1 MSLRAGVLPA
11 AHNRS
16 VLGALCEAFCEAL
29 CEALCEAF
37 CEALCEALC
46 EAFCGALCSLLLAGA
61 AERDSLKAGVT
72 RLVRP

>member
-16 VLGALCEAFCEAL
+16 VLGALCEA
-29 CEALCEAF
+29 LCEAF
-37 CEALCEALC
+37 CEAFCE
-46 EAFCGALCSLLLAGA
+46 ALCSLLLAGA

>member
-16 VLGALCEAFCEAL
+16 VLGAFCEAL

-37 CEALCEALC
+37 CEALC

>member
-11 AHNRS
+11 AHNRT
-16 VLGALCEAFCEAL
+16 VLGAL

-37 CEALCEALC
+37 CEALCE
-46 EAFCGALCSLLLAGA
+46 ALCSLLLAGA

>member
-16 VLGALCEAFCEAL
+16 VLGALCEAF
-29 CEALCEAF
+29 
-37 CEALCEALC
+37 CEALC

>member
-37 CEALCEALC
+37 CG
-46 EAFCGALCSLLLAGA
+46 AFCSLLLAGA

>member
-37 CEALCEALC
+37 CEA
-46 EAFCGALCSLLLAGA
+46 FCGALCSLLLAGA

-72 RLVRP
+72 RRVRP

>member
-29 CEALCEAF
+29 CEALW
-37 CEALCEALC
+37 EALC

>member
-16 VLGALCEAFCEAL
+16 VLGALCEA
-29 CEALCEAF
+29 LCEAF
-37 CEALCEALC
+37 A
-46 EAFCGALCSLLLAGA
+46 ALCSLLLAGA

>member
-37 CEALCEALC
+37 CEA
-46 EAFCGALCSLLLAGA
+46 FCGALCSLLLAGA

>member
-16 VLGALCEAFCEAL
+16 VLG
-29 CEALCEAF
+29 ALCEAF

>member
-11 AHNRS
+11 AHHRS
-16 VLGALCEAFCEAL
+16 VLGALWEALWEAL
-29 CEALCEAF
+29 CGAF
-37 CEALCEALC
+37 Y
-46 EAFCGALCSLLLAGA
+46 GALCSLLLAGA

>member
-29 CEALCEAF
+29 CEA
-37 CEALCEALC
+37 
-46 EAFCGALCSLLLAGA
+46 FCGALCSLLLAGA
-61 AERDSLKAGVT
+61 AERDSLKAEVT

>member
-1 MSLRAGVLPA
+1 MTDTVLGFALSLACHFEREPPPA
-11 AHNRS
+11 HIRS
-16 VLGALCEAFCEAL
+16 VLG
-29 CEALCEAF
+29 
-37 CEALCEALC
+37 ALCEALC

>member
-16 VLGALCEAFCEAL
+16 VLG
-29 CEALCEAF
+29 ALCEAF

-61 AERDSLKAGVT
+61 AERDSLKAGVI
-72 RLVRP
+72 RRVRP

>member
-16 VLGALCEAFCEAL
+16 VLGALCEAL
-29 CEALCEAF
+29 CE
-37 CEALCEALC
+37 
-46 EAFCGALCSLLLAGA
+46 ALCSLLLAGA

>member
-1 MSLRAGVLPA
+1 MTDTVLGFALSLACHFEREPPP

-16 VLGALCEAFCEAL
+16 VLGALCEAL
-29 CEALCEAF
+29 CE
-37 CEALCEALC
+37 
-46 EAFCGALCSLLLAGA
+46 ALCSLLLAGA

>member
-16 VLGALCEAFCEAL
+16 VLGALCEA
-29 CEALCEAF
+29 LCEAF
-37 CEALCEALC
+37 CE
-46 EAFCGALCSLLLAGA
+46 ALCSLLLAGA

-72 RLVRP
+72 RRVRP

>member
-29 CEALCEAF
+29 CEAF
-37 CEALCEALC
+37 CEALC

>member
-16 VLGALCEAFCEAL
+16 VLGALCD
-29 CEALCEAF
+29 AF

>member
-16 VLGALCEAFCEAL
+16 VLGALCEAL
-29 CEALCEAF
+29 CEALW
-37 CEALCEALC
+37 EALC

>member
-29 CEALCEAF
+29 F
-37 CEALCEALC
+37 EALCEALC

>member
-11 AHNRS
+11 AHNRT
-16 VLGALCEAFCEAL
+16 VLG
-29 CEALCEAF
+29 
-37 CEALCEALC
+37 ALC